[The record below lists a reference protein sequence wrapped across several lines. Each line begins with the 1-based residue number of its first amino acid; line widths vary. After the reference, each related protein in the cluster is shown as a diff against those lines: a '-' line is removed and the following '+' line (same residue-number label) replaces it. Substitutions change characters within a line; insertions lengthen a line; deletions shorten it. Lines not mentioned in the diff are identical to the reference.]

1 MTTTVKL
8 SSSGL
13 VKVTGGSETTI
24 IDVNETYATST
35 SASDAQS
42 TATAASTSASD
53 AQSTA
58 TAASTTAS
66 NAQSTAT
73 AASTTASNAQSTATA
88 VSTTASNA
96 QSTATAASTTASN
109 AQSTATAASTTASN
123 AQSTVSAASTTAS
136 NAQSTATAASTTASN
151 AQSTANAASTTASNA
166 QSTANAANNILT
178 NGSRVHCFAVT
189 DSTSDSTLT
198 EHDSETTY
206 SQKNYIFPSV
216 DTQGIIIFENTT
228 NIDRHLTTTGT
239 SYVIHNEFSNY
250 NRLEQNC
257 HVIFVSKENNLNWRK
272 LGTIRKTRFIDL
284 I

>member
-8 SSSGL
+8 DSSGL

-24 IDVNETYATST
+24 INVNETYATS
-35 SASDAQS
+35 SAASDAQS
-42 TATAASTSASD
+42 TASAAQSTTSA

-58 TAASTTAS
+58 TAA
-66 NAQSTAT
+66 QSTAN
-73 AASTTASNAQSTATA
+73 AANSTASA
-88 VSTTASNA
+88 
-96 QSTATAASTTASN
+96 
-109 AQSTATAASTTASN
+109 
-123 AQSTVSAASTTAS
+123 
-136 NAQSTATAASTTASN
+136 AQSTATAASTTASN
-151 AQSTANAASTTASNA
+151 AQSTANAV
-166 QSTANAANNILT
+166 NNILT

-239 SYVIHNEFSNY
+239 SYVIHNEFNNY